1 MENICGLCL
10 YAFQN
15 NRDNNYRSDRM
26 VKYIRKAFYFHWN
39 LLALATGI
47 AVGIISG
54 RPDVV
59 FPALLALEVLYL
71 AFLSSNKRFQDAV
84 DAELRKMEEGVQ
96 LSSEQKLERILA
108 TLNNQDRR
116 RYHRLKDLC
125 LELRRIADKV
135 KSGTEA
141 ELAVRSNVQV
151 NNINRLLWMYLKLLY
166 FKNALES
173 FFAAISEDDIK
184 ARIHRTKK
192 RLEAM
197 GPESQDTEKE
207 ALRRKSLLDTLGT
220 SLRRLENY
228 KISMDNYDFIGL
240 ELERLHSKIA
250 SLAEMGINRQDPN
263 LINSEIDVVTSSI
276 EQTEKA
282 MSELDFLDG
291 LSTQDEDPP
300 ALLGESEMV
309 VEMRRR

>member
-1 MENICGLCL
+1 
-10 YAFQN
+10 
-15 NRDNNYRSDRM
+15 M

-84 DAELRKMEEGVQ
+84 DAELRKMEKGVQ
-96 LSSEQKLERILA
+96 LSPEEKLERILA

-125 LELRRIADKV
+125 LELRLIADKV

-141 ELAVRSNVQV
+141 ELAVRSNVQI

-173 FFAAISEDDIK
+173 FFAAINEEDIK

-192 RLEAM
+192 RIEAM
-197 GPESQDTEKE
+197 GPQSQDTEKE
-207 ALRRKSLLDTLGT
+207 ALRRRSLLDTLAT

-291 LSTQDEDPP
+291 LSTQDEEPP
-300 ALLGESEMV
+300 ALLDESEMV

>member
-1 MENICGLCL
+1 
-10 YAFQN
+10 
-15 NRDNNYRSDRM
+15 M
-26 VKYIRKAFYFHWN
+26 VKYIKKAFFFHWN

-54 RPDVV
+54 LPDVI
-59 FPALLALEVLYL
+59 FPALLAVEVLYL
-71 AFLSSNKRFQDAV
+71 AFLSSSQRFQDAV
-84 DAELRKMEEGVQ
+84 DAELKKIEEGIQ
-96 LSSEQKLERILA
+96 PSSDQKLDRILA
-108 TLNNQDRR
+108 TLNNKDRR
-116 RYHRLKDLC
+116 RYQRLKDLC

-141 ELAVRSNVQV
+141 ELAVISDVQV

-173 FFAAISEDDIK
+173 FFDAINEEDIK
-184 ARIHRTKK
+184 ALVDRTKK
-192 RLEAM
+192 RLETM
-197 GPESQDTEKE
+197 GPESKDTESE
-207 ALRRKSLLDTLGT
+207 TLRRKSLLDTLDT
-220 SLRRLENY
+220 SRRRLENY
-228 KISMDNYDFIGL
+228 SISMDNYDFIGL

-282 MSELDFLDG
+282 MSELDFLNG
-291 LSTQDEDPP
+291 LSTQDEEPP
-300 ALLGESEMV
+300 ALLDEREKV
-309 VEMRRR
+309 VEMRRH

>member
-1 MENICGLCL
+1 
-10 YAFQN
+10 
-15 NRDNNYRSDRM
+15 M

-116 RYHRLKDLC
+116 RYHSLKDLC

>member
-1 MENICGLCL
+1 
-10 YAFQN
+10 
-15 NRDNNYRSDRM
+15 M

-84 DAELRKMEEGVQ
+84 DAELKKIEEGIRF
-96 LSSEQKLERILA
+96 SSDQKLERILA

-141 ELAVRSNVQV
+141 ELAVISNVQV

-173 FFAAISEDDIK
+173 FFAAINEEDIK

-192 RLEAM
+192 RLETM
-197 GPESQDTEKE
+197 GPESEDTESE
-207 ALRRKSLLDTLGT
+207 ALRRKSLLDTLAT

-250 SLAEMGINRQDPN
+250 SLAEMGINRRDPN

-276 EQTEKA
+276 ERTEKA

-291 LSTQDEDPP
+291 LSTQDEEPP
-300 ALLGESEMV
+300 ALLDEREMV

>member
-1 MENICGLCL
+1 
-10 YAFQN
+10 
-15 NRDNNYRSDRM
+15 M

>member
-1 MENICGLCL
+1 
-10 YAFQN
+10 
-15 NRDNNYRSDRM
+15 M

-173 FFAAISEDDIK
+173 FFAAINEEDIK

>member
-1 MENICGLCL
+1 MV
-10 YAFQN
+10 
-15 NRDNNYRSDRM
+15 NYI
-26 VKYIRKAFYFHWN
+26 KKAFLFHWN

-59 FPALLALEVLYL
+59 FPALLALEVVYL
-71 AFLSSNKRFQDAV
+71 AFLSSSKRFQDAV
-84 DAELRKMEEGVQ
+84 DAELKKLEEGIQ
-96 LSSEQKLERILA
+96 FSSDQKLDRILA
-108 TLNNQDRR
+108 TLNNEDRR
-116 RYHRLKDLC
+116 RYQRLKDLC

-135 KSGTEA
+135 KGGTEA
-141 ELAVRSNVQV
+141 ELAVISDVQV

-173 FFAAISEDDIK
+173 FFAAINEEDIK
-184 ARIHRTKK
+184 ARIDRTEK
-192 RLEAM
+192 RLETM
-197 GPESQDTEKE
+197 GPESQDTESE
-207 ALRRKSLLDTLGT
+207 ALRRKSLLDTLAT
-220 SLRRLENY
+220 SRRRLENY
-228 KISMDNYDFIGL
+228 RISMDNYDFIGL

-250 SLAEMGINRQDPN
+250 SLAEMGITRQDPN

-291 LSTQDEDPP
+291 LSTKDEEPP
-300 ALLGESEMV
+300 ALLDDREMV

>member
-1 MENICGLCL
+1 
-10 YAFQN
+10 
-15 NRDNNYRSDRM
+15 M

-173 FFAAISEDDIK
+173 FFAAISEEDIK

>member
-1 MENICGLCL
+1 
-10 YAFQN
+10 
-15 NRDNNYRSDRM
+15 M
-26 VKYIRKAFYFHWN
+26 VKYIKKAFLFHWN

-59 FPALLALEVLYL
+59 FPALLALEVVYL
-71 AFLSSNKRFQDAV
+71 AFLSSSKRFQDAV
-84 DAELRKMEEGVQ
+84 DAELKKIEEGIQ
-96 LSSEQKLERILA
+96 FSSDQKLDRILA
-108 TLNNQDRR
+108 TLNNEDCR
-116 RYHRLKDLC
+116 RYQRLKDLC

-141 ELAVRSNVQV
+141 ELAVISDVQV

-173 FFAAISEDDIK
+173 FFAAINEEDIK
-184 ARIHRTKK
+184 ARIDRTKK

-197 GPESQDTEKE
+197 GPESQDTESE
-207 ALRRKSLLDTLGT
+207 SLRRKSLLDTLAT
-220 SLRRLENY
+220 SRRRLENY
-228 KISMDNYDFIGL
+228 RISMDNYDFIGL

-291 LSTQDEDPP
+291 LATKDEEPP
-300 ALLGESEMV
+300 ALLDDREMV

>member
-1 MENICGLCL
+1 
-10 YAFQN
+10 
-15 NRDNNYRSDRM
+15 M

-291 LSTQDEDPP
+291 LSTQDEEPP
-300 ALLGESEMV
+300 ALLDESEMV